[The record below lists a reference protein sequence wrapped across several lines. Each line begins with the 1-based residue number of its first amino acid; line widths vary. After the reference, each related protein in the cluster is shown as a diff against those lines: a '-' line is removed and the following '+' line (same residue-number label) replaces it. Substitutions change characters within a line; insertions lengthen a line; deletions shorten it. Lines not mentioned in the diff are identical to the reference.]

1 MEPEVVISDEIDVA
15 VVESTDFNFE
25 DLEEDKTDK
34 ETSESTPEEDEDS
47 LDKHDEE
54 ATFETASTEIVPRR
68 VVYREKIVQSDEHD
82 NNSLSDLK
90 GSEVSPDYNIQ
101 YVEEETIPQGGVV
114 RTISGKVTGRFKRIF
129 RSSKEEKAPEPE
141 EISTEEETLSVQP
154 LSLEPVSITDS
165 KDNVDYDDTEA
176 RRALPVVRVTVDVGD
191 MEPEVVIS
199 DEIDVAVVESTDFN
213 FEDLEED
220 ETDKETSESTPE
232 EDKDSLDKHDEEA
245 TFETASTEI
254 VPRRVVYR
262 EKIVQSDEH
271 DNNSLSDLKG
281 SEVSPDYNIQY
292 VEEET
297 IPQGGFVR
305 TISGKVAG
313 RFKRIFRSSKE
324 EKAPEPEEISTEKE
338 TLSVQPLSLEPV
350 SIADSKDNVDDDDTE
365 ARRAL
370 PVVRVTVDVGDM
382 EPEVVI
388 SDEIDVA
395 VVESTDFYFED
406 LEEDEPDKETS
417 DSIPEEDKDSLDN
430 YDEEATFETASTGIV
445 PRRVVY
451 REKIVQSDE
460 HDNNSLSDLKGSE
473 VSPDYN
479 IQYVE
484 EETIPQGG
492 VVRTISGKVTGRFK
506 RIFRSSKE
514 EKAPEPEE
522 ISTEEE
528 TLSVQPLSLE
538 PVSITDSKDNVDYDD
553 TEARRALPV
562 VRVTVDVGDMEPE
575 VVISD
580 EIDVAVV
587 ESTDFNFEDLEEDE
601 TDKETSESTPEEDE
615 DSLDKHDEEAT
626 FETASTEIV
635 PRRVVYREKI
645 VQPDEHDNDSL
656 SDLKCS
662 EVSPDYNIQYVEEET
677 IPQGGFVRTISGK
690 VTGRFNRIF
699 RRSKEEKAPEPEEI
713 LTEEETLSVQPLSL
727 EPVSIADSKDN
738 VDYDDTEARRALPV
752 VRVTVDVGDMEPE
765 VVISD
770 EIDVALVE
778 STDFKF
784 EDLEEDETDKET
796 SESTFEED
804 EDSLDKH
811 DEEAFF
817 ETASTEIVPKRVVYR
832 EKIVQSDEHD
842 NNSLS
847 DLKGSEV
854 SPDYNIQYVEEET
867 IPQGGFVRT
876 ISGKVT
882 GRFKRIFRSSKEGKA
897 PEPKEIL
904 TEEETLSVQPLR
916 LEPVSIADS
925 KDNVDDD
932 DTEARRALPVVRVT
946 VDVGDMEPEVV
957 ISDEID
963 VAVVESTDFNFEDL
977 EEDETDKET
986 SESTPEEDE
995 DSLDKH
1001 DEEAFFETASTEI
1014 VPRRVVYREKIV
1026 QSDEYDNNSLSD
1038 LKGSEV
1044 SPDYNIQYVE
1054 EETIPQG
1061 GVVRTIS
1068 GKVTGRF
1075 KRIFRSSKEEK
1086 EPEPEEISTEEE
1098 TLSVQPLSLEPVS
1111 IADSKDN
1118 VDDDDTEAR
1127 RALPV
1132 VRVTIDVG
1140 DMEPEVVISDEIDV
1154 AVVEST
1160 DFNFERL
1167 EEDETDKETSDST
1180 PEDDKDSL
1188 DKHDEEASFETASTE
1203 IVPRRVV
1210 YREKIVQSD
1219 EHDNN
1224 SLSDLKGSEV
1234 SPDYNIQYVEEETI
1248 PQGGVVR
1255 TISGKVTGRFKR
1267 IFRSSK
1273 EEKEPEPEEISTEEE
1288 TLSVQPL
1295 SLEPVSIADSK
1306 DNVDDD
1312 DTEARRALP
1321 VVRVTIDVG
1330 DMEPEVVISDEI
1342 DVAVVES
1349 TDFNFEDLE
1358 EDETDKE
1365 TSESTPEEDE
1375 DSLNNEQV
1383 IVYSFPTDHGLEAK
1397 SSDTPLKF
1405 DLESSEIKEDP
1416 IVLFTAP
1423 DSFDLK
1429 TWSLDVDVKEE
1440 PIIESLV
1447 PIEFLGKSQLCEM
1460 RLFGEPSCVYKIPVD
1475 DVRTDCHHAFKND
1488 ESCISGLAAEVPFKL
1503 NKDADEENLEHRIKA
1518 NVVPDLQEKK
1528 SRLVIEQFVET
1539 VLNRIIR
1546 NVFVY
1551 EISRIHQKDQKPK
1564 DATQVEVL
1572 IITMEGQEPKDMTV
1586 EEYLAMMREDQETK
1600 DQTVEDYLAMM
1611 KKVREPNDI
1620 TVEEYLSMMK
1630 EDQEPKDMTVEEYLS
1645 MMKEDREPNDMTVEE
1660 YLSMMKEDQGPKDMT
1675 VEEYLSVM
1683 REDQETKDQT
1693 VEEYLA
1699 MMKKVREPNDITVE
1713 EYLSMMKE
1721 DREPNDITVEEYLSM
1736 MKEDQE
1742 PKDMTVEEYLLRM
1755 KEDQEPKDMTVEK
1768 YLSMIKEGQEPKDI
1782 TVEEYLLMMKE
1793 DQEPKDMTVEEYLSM
1808 MKEDQGPK
1816 DMTVEEYLSMIK
1828 EDEEQKDITVEK
1840 YLSMIKED
1848 EAQKDITVEEYLSM
1862 MKKYQEPK
1870 DMTVEEYLSMMK
1882 EDQEPKDMTVEK
1894 YLSMIKEDEE
1904 QKDITVEEYLSMMK
1918 KYQEPKDITVEEYL
1932 SMMKEDQE
1940 PKDMT
1945 VEKYLSMM
1953 REDQDTKDQT
1963 VEEYLAMMKKV
1974 REPKDVT
1981 VEEYLAI
1988 LNKDKEPKDKTV
2000 EEYLEM
2006 MKEDEELKDMPI
2018 EEYLKMIEMRR
2029 KIKDNEILSQMKT
2042 RKLELFTSTFE
2053 FTRKTP
2059 SRLNPFKFFSVCYI
2073 HDRPVDP
2080 ECKSMQKGE
2089 KSQIDIE
2096 ILGRYV
2102 AVEERTVTLEFET
2115 MASLQAFVS
2124 TDKDILVN
2132 GIHVQEAGM
2141 EYVLPVTELESHIS
2155 KYDDTVPEFDQIA
2168 LENLVPE
2175 IVIFEENFPSYKDTA
2190 IENSVHRSKQEE
2202 DMIQDNWMNDKKELD
2217 LDNCLADKVYF
2228 SAKTHPTRH
2237 CTEVLLFKRSLR
2249 TLPWVLTLRFF
2260 ESPAAVSS
2268 FEPKAENRMDA
2279 SEIDIK
2285 SNYETAMLSLPC
2297 QLRLVQDKTVSVIYQ
2312 TVTSK
2317 YSLESSR
2324 SMPAFYQE
2332 VDIKV
2337 KRQVHGRVSERA
2349 RAEGDRK
2356 VSRPEKDKRQTEAK
2370 ALKIPP
2376 VFKKT
2381 DGGDDR
2387 IQIKKDFGVM
2397 SRRKLLEEKWQK
2409 SLREN
2414 DSLKSQEFRG
2424 IEIKTSEIIDV
2435 GDATKSSAIEKLP
2448 LGVEELKGNAKVS
2461 AYLFSKGRQ
2470 VYGEAETEDS
2480 VLDTTND
2487 SEVGKGK
2494 KTPFRRSRS
2503 RQSRDVPRVIM
2514 KRQKLSATQFGHQED
2529 SEISGT
2535 ETFTESEDG
2544 SAFAITASPSVSPR
2558 ASFRSHLRE
2567 NGFAVED
2574 GSTFAVAGSPLPHS
2588 KESDLSEAETIP
2600 ESEDG
2605 SLFALTGSVKGQV
2618 SESELSSS
2626 DTVVESED
2634 GCTFAVTGNR
2644 SRLISEGSSFAII
2657 GSPIPIVLEDDTL
2670 FARDRHQNGS
2680 AYAITGRKSRSSE
2693 STDEDLAAREP
2704 RSRELV
2710 KKTGDKNKS
2719 KLATFV

>member
-1503 NKDADEENLEHRIKA
+1503 NKDDCEIFSKDDSKN
-1518 NVVPDLQEKK
+1518 NVKQCDDGIRAEMTIECEIHGLGFDDLQEDIILSVKFLADEDMSDNKIEVKTAQPTASKVKMEHACSYSFQNGSMSSVLPTLENSEATNENQTGFKDIDANEMTVCTSTPRKGKTENVSEYLEISTDIANISDISVNKNAENKDLLTRGFEVADPLSTATEELSVTPVIETGSRGSHEEGDGNLSKTKGHGFRSSESFVPGVKELQRSKK
-1528 SRLVIEQFVET
+1528 SASVKTAETPVRAIEKELANVRKLRKEINARKHIESKQISQRIFEQGRKRELQLVRKMRENSLKELEMEEKAQRRSFKSSET
-1539 VLNRIIR
+1539 EN
-1546 NVFVY
+1546 
-1551 EISRIHQKDQKPK
+1551 EISRIIDARKKASETNAIGPRTEYEGSFSDDLPRTPVVYPEIKRKGGHRSLSSYSDSSDEIFIVADFNSDTSSTRRSEIDSELEMVRELRRSMSFDSESNDYDDSSTDERNSVKCKRLEEELEMINRSMRSASFDYSYRYESSLQQRKHEIEMELNIIREKPDGVACDDIDTK
-1564 DATQVEVL
+1564 YKTLVYNWGHSL
-1572 IITMEGQEPKDMTV
+1572 PQEPKEDDGIV
-1586 EEYLAMMREDQETK
+1586 KAMKEKPSDIERELKMVRQ
-1600 DQTVEDYLAMM
+1600 
-1611 KKVREPNDI
+1611 VRESAGYTP
-1620 TVEEYLSMMK
+1620 
-1630 EDQEPKDMTVEEYLS
+1630 
-1645 MMKEDREPNDMTVEE
+1645 
-1660 YLSMMKEDQGPKDMT
+1660 
-1675 VEEYLSVM
+1675 
-1683 REDQETKDQT
+1683 TK
-1693 VEEYLA
+1693 
-1699 MMKKVREPNDITVE
+1699 
-1713 EYLSMMKE
+1713 
-1721 DREPNDITVEEYLSM
+1721 
-1736 MKEDQE
+1736 
-1742 PKDMTVEEYLLRM
+1742 
-1755 KEDQEPKDMTVEK
+1755 
-1768 YLSMIKEGQEPKDI
+1768 
-1782 TVEEYLLMMKE
+1782 
-1793 DQEPKDMTVEEYLSM
+1793 
-1808 MKEDQGPK
+1808 
-1816 DMTVEEYLSMIK
+1816 
-1828 EDEEQKDITVEK
+1828 
-1840 YLSMIKED
+1840 
-1848 EAQKDITVEEYLSM
+1848 
-1862 MKKYQEPK
+1862 
-1870 DMTVEEYLSMMK
+1870 
-1882 EDQEPKDMTVEK
+1882 
-1894 YLSMIKEDEE
+1894 
-1904 QKDITVEEYLSMMK
+1904 
-1918 KYQEPKDITVEEYL
+1918 
-1932 SMMKEDQE
+1932 
-1940 PKDMT
+1940 
-1945 VEKYLSMM
+1945 
-1953 REDQDTKDQT
+1953 
-1963 VEEYLAMMKKV
+1963 
-1974 REPKDVT
+1974 
-1981 VEEYLAI
+1981 
-1988 LNKDKEPKDKTV
+1988 
-2000 EEYLEM
+2000 
-2006 MKEDEELKDMPI
+2006 
-2018 EEYLKMIEMRR
+2018 
-2029 KIKDNEILSQMKT
+2029 
-2042 RKLELFTSTFE
+2042 
-2053 FTRKTP
+2053 
-2059 SRLNPFKFFSVCYI
+2059 
-2073 HDRPVDP
+2073 
-2080 ECKSMQKGE
+2080 
-2089 KSQIDIE
+2089 
-2096 ILGRYV
+2096 
-2102 AVEERTVTLEFET
+2102 
-2115 MASLQAFVS
+2115 
-2124 TDKDILVN
+2124 
-2132 GIHVQEAGM
+2132 
-2141 EYVLPVTELESHIS
+2141 S
-2155 KYDDTVPEFDQIA
+2155 K
-2168 LENLVPE
+2168 
-2175 IVIFEENFPSYKDTA
+2175 
-2190 IENSVHRSKQEE
+2190 
-2202 DMIQDNWMNDKKELD
+2202 NDKGNEVNKEIG
-2217 LDNCLADKVYF
+2217 
-2228 SAKTHPTRH
+2228 
-2237 CTEVLLFKRSLR
+2237 
-2249 TLPWVLTLRFF
+2249 
-2260 ESPAAVSS
+2260 
-2268 FEPKAENRMDA
+2268 
-2279 SEIDIK
+2279 EIRRI
-2285 SNYETAMLSLPC
+2285 
-2297 QLRLVQDKTVSVIYQ
+2297 
-2312 TVTSK
+2312 
-2317 YSLESSR
+2317 
-2324 SMPAFYQE
+2324 
-2332 VDIKV
+2332 
-2337 KRQVHGRVSERA
+2337 
-2349 RAEGDRK
+2349 RAEGDFADVLEERRARCNS
-2356 VSRPEKDKRQTEAK
+2356 VSERQAELERVRATRQRLVYSSGRPEARRPMSLTDDELGDVRRLKRTKSLGSLAE
-2370 ALKIPP
+2370 LNGIGLDS
-2376 VFKKT
+2376 T
-2381 DGGDDR
+2381 S
-2387 IQIKKDFGVM
+2387 
-2397 SRRKLLEEKWQK
+2397 SRRSWVFGGVNVLPY
-2409 SLREN
+2409 REVA
-2414 DSLKSQEFRG
+2414 
-2424 IEIKTSEIIDV
+2424 IDV
-2435 GDATKSSAIEKLP
+2435 DAKP
-2448 LGVEELKGNAKVS
+2448 LKD
-2461 AYLFSKGRQ
+2461 SK
-2470 VYGEAETEDS
+2470 
-2480 VLDTTND
+2480 
-2487 SEVGKGK
+2487 
-2494 KTPFRRSRS
+2494 
-2503 RQSRDVPRVIM
+2503 
-2514 KRQKLSATQFGHQED
+2514 
-2529 SEISGT
+2529 
-2535 ETFTESEDG
+2535 
-2544 SAFAITASPSVSPR
+2544 
-2558 ASFRSHLRE
+2558 
-2567 NGFAVED
+2567 
-2574 GSTFAVAGSPLPHS
+2574 S
-2588 KESDLSEAETIP
+2588 KE
-2600 ESEDG
+2600 
-2605 SLFALTGSVKGQV
+2605 
-2618 SESELSSS
+2618 
-2626 DTVVESED
+2626 
-2634 GCTFAVTGNR
+2634 
-2644 SRLISEGSSFAII
+2644 
-2657 GSPIPIVLEDDTL
+2657 
-2670 FARDRHQNGS
+2670 
-2680 AYAITGRKSRSSE
+2680 
-2693 STDEDLAAREP
+2693 
-2704 RSRELV
+2704 
-2710 KKTGDKNKS
+2710 KKQG
-2719 KLATFV
+2719 